1 MNEQYS
7 KLIELLDLWDS
18 ERKTSYAQST
28 LRNLMVGALCMAL
41 KLDIINSK
49 KCQELRDKYSLN

>member
-1 MNEQYS
+1 MNDQYS

-49 KCQELRDKYSLN
+49 NARS